1 MRLVI
6 TNKDW
11 VKAVKATRPTLRQQL
26 MKGAFEAVDRPLID
40 GDIDRDAFGHL
51 FDTPDEAD
59 LASVQLEDDGSV
71 WLRVTFCNSV
81 NLQLSELQLPQEVQ
95 DRVIAQM
102 KQLLPPKRASGRGK
116 KPAKTSV

>member
-6 TNKDW
+6 TKKDW

-26 MKGAFEAVDRPLID
+26 TKEAFEAVDRPLID

-59 LASVQLEDDGSV
+59 LASVQVEDDGSV
-71 WLRVTFCNSV
+71 WLRVSFFYSV
-81 NLQLSELQLPQEVQ
+81 DGDKLGAKRTSACE
-95 DRVIAQM
+95 
-102 KQLLPPKRASGRGK
+102 LLPLTVVMVLPR
-116 KPAKTSV
+116 